1 MAQAGQEGG
10 AAEGTALKRA
20 LTTPLLYFFILGDVL
35 GAGVYVL
42 VGQVAADAGGAVWV
56 PLVVALLLALL
67 TAASYAELAT
77 KYPRAGGASH
87 YATRAFGPFAGFVA
101 GFCMLAAGIVSVAA
115 LARGFGGDYLSAFVT
130 LPVGLVA
137 VVFLALL
144 ALVNARGIKESTRA
158 NVVATVV
165 EVGGLAV
172 IVVLGAWLLLRGD
185 GDVGRLTQLGTPEKG
200 AAAAVLSGSVLAYY
214 SFVGFETSVN
224 VAEETRD
231 PRRSYPRALF
241 GALATAGAVYVL
253 VGLAASAAVPTD
265 RLAGSSGP
273 LLEVVH
279 EAGGVPPRLFS
290 AIALV
295 AVANGA
301 LLTGI
306 MSSRLGLRHG
316 EGRAA
321 ARGADQGA
329 AGPTYAVGRDRGHHA
344 AGDAPRAH
352 RQRRHPGV
360 HPGPPAAGR
369 LPHGQHGGAGT
380 APGPGRDRPLPG
392 PDGTAGAG
400 HRLVPR
406 PRDAD
411 RGPGVAARAG
421 DRSGGHGAG
430 RTHRDTAHRTDGPG
444 PAGRRLRGQAKTRVE
459 TRPPSSRSGVP
470 LDAWIET
477 VVEGTRAALWR
488 EAPVGGSG
496 VIRHEHLRLGDTFSD
511 HEAEAEAD
519 EREGGGP
526 GS

>member
-1 MAQAGQEGG
+1 MARRVGHEAGTRARG
-10 AAEGTALKRA
+10 AAQEPKALKRA

-130 LPVGLVA
+130 LPVALVA

-172 IVVLGAWLLLRGD
+172 VVVLGAWLLLRGD
-185 GDVGRLTQLGTPEKG
+185 GELGRLTDLGTPEKG

-224 VAEETRD
+224 VAEETRN

-253 VGLAASAAVPTD
+253 VGLAASAAVPTAQ
-265 RLAGSSGP
+265 LAGSSGP
-273 LLEVVH
+273 LLEVVK
-279 EAGGVPPRLFS
+279 EAGGVPPKLFS
-290 AIALV
+290 AVALV

-306 MSSRLGLRHG
+306 MSSRLAYGMAKDGLLPGVLTKVLPGRRTPWAAIAVTTGLAMLLALTGSVATLASTLVLLLLVVFLMVNTAVLVLRRDPGEGDHFRTPVVLPVLGIASCVLLATQIEAVVWLRGLAIVAAGAVLAAISVARRSRRTNEG
-316 EGRAA
+316 EGR
-321 ARGADQGA
+321 RAD
-329 AGPTYAVGRDRGHHA
+329 V
-344 AGDAPRAH
+344 DASR
-352 RQRRHPGV
+352 PG
-360 HPGPPAAGR
+360 
-369 LPHGQHGGAGT
+369 
-380 APGPGRDRPLPG
+380 
-392 PDGTAGAG
+392 
-400 HRLVPR
+400 
-406 PRDAD
+406 
-411 RGPGVAARAG
+411 
-421 DRSGGHGAG
+421 
-430 RTHRDTAHRTDGPG
+430 
-444 PAGRRLRGQAKTRVE
+444 
-459 TRPPSSRSGVP
+459 
-470 LDAWIET
+470 
-477 VVEGTRAALWR
+477 
-488 EAPVGGSG
+488 
-496 VIRHEHLRLGDTFSD
+496 
-511 HEAEAEAD
+511 
-519 EREGGGP
+519 
-526 GS
+526 

>member
-1 MAQAGQEGG
+1 MGHEAGTRARG
-10 AAEGTALKRA
+10 AAQEPKALKRA

-115 LARGFGGDYLSAFVT
+115 LARGFSGDYLSAFVT
-130 LPVGLVA
+130 LPVALVT

-165 EVGGLAV
+165 EVGGLAIV
-172 IVVLGAWLLLRGD
+172 VVLGAWLLLRGD
-185 GDVGRLTQLGTPEKG
+185 GELGRLTDLGTPEKG

-224 VAEETRD
+224 VAEETRN

-253 VGLAASAAVPTD
+253 VGLAASAAVPTAQ
-265 RLAGSSGP
+265 LAGSSGP
-273 LLEVVH
+273 LLEVVK
-279 EAGGVPPRLFS
+279 EAGGVPPKLFS
-290 AIALV
+290 AVALV

-306 MSSRLGLRHG
+306 MSSRLAYGMAKDGLLPGVLTKVLPGRRTPWAAIAVTTGLAMLLALTGSVATLASTLVLLLLVVFLMVNTAVLVLRRDPG
-316 EGRAA
+316 EGDHFRTPVVLPVLGIASCVLLATQIEAA
-321 ARGADQGA
+321 VWLRGLAIVA
-329 AGPTYAVGRDRGHHA
+329 AGAVLA
-344 AGDAPRAH
+344 AISVA
-352 RQRRHPGV
+352 RRS
-360 HPGPPAAGR
+360 R
-369 LPHGQHGGAGT
+369 RT
-380 APGPGRDRPLPG
+380 NE
-392 PDGTAGAG
+392 
-400 HRLVPR
+400 
-406 PRDAD
+406 
-411 RGPGVAARAG
+411 
-421 DRSGGHGAG
+421 GAG
-430 RTHRDTAHRTDGPG
+430 RRADVDASRPG
-444 PAGRRLRGQAKTRVE
+444 
-459 TRPPSSRSGVP
+459 
-470 LDAWIET
+470 
-477 VVEGTRAALWR
+477 
-488 EAPVGGSG
+488 
-496 VIRHEHLRLGDTFSD
+496 
-511 HEAEAEAD
+511 
-519 EREGGGP
+519 
-526 GS
+526 

>member
-1 MAQAGQEGG
+1 MARRVGNSASAESVATGG
-10 AAEGTALKRA
+10 AQEETALKRA

-42 VGQVAADAGGAVWV
+42 IGQVAADAGGAVWV

-87 YATRAFGPFAGFVA
+87 YTTRAFGPFAGFIA
-101 GFCMLAAGIVSVAA
+101 GFCMLAAGVVSVAA

-137 VVFLALL
+137 VLFLALL

-158 NVVATVV
+158 NVVATVI
-165 EVGGLAV
+165 EVGGLVV
-172 IVVLGAWLLLRGD
+172 IVVIGALLLLRGD
-185 GDVGRLTQLGTPEKG
+185 GDAGRLMQLGTPEKG

-253 VGLAASAAVPTD
+253 VGIAASAAVPTA

-273 LLEVVH
+273 LLEVVE
-279 EAGGVPPRLFS
+279 EAGGVPTRLFS

-306 MSSRLGLRHG
+306 MSSRLAYGMAKDGLL
-316 EGRAA
+316 
-321 ARGADQGA
+321 
-329 AGPTYAVGRDRGHHA
+329 
-344 AGDAPRAH
+344 
-352 RQRRHPGV
+352 
-360 HPGPPAAGR
+360 PAALTKV
-369 LPHGQHGGAGT
+369 LPRRRTPWAAIAVTTLLAMLLALTGSVATLASTLVLLLLLVFVMVNT
-380 APGPGRDRPLPG
+380 AVLVLRRDPGEADHFRTPTALPVLG
-392 PDGTAGAG
+392 IA
-400 HRLVPR
+400 
-406 PRDAD
+406 
-411 RGPGVAARAG
+411 
-421 DRSGGHGAG
+421 SC
-430 RTHRDTAHRTDGPG
+430 
-444 PAGRRLRGQAKTRVE
+444 
-459 TRPPSSRSGVP
+459 
-470 LDAWIET
+470 
-477 VVEGTRAALWR
+477 VVLATQI
-488 EAPVGGSG
+488 EAPVW
-496 VIRHEHLRLGDTFSD
+496 LRGLAIVAAGAVLGALTVVQRSRR
-511 HEAEAEAD
+511 D
-519 EREGGGP
+519 ERES
-526 GS
+526 GSAS